1 MRGRKRK
8 TQQTTN
14 NRGNGLESKFWNGG
28 NKVPK
33 IVKLRWACPTC
44 GAQMTAFDRKLVCS
58 ANNNHM
64 WNDLAVFQSLNL
76 VAKYEEDKPPIVAQ
90 TNHVKWEVTVPP
102 RVKQALEAKFGGT
115 SESTIAG
122 VLAMLSEGD
131 ILIVPESDLQRM
143 KERFG
148 KRPESSGELFGLMYS
163 MSMDL
168 ETEKLTADT
177 ARKDV
182 QAYEGRNPNSV
193 LIDLGPIY
201 GTVVEKA
208 RDQNEPVKVWV
219 ERNLKNAVENSW
231 F

>member
-1 MRGRKRK
+1 M
-8 TQQTTN
+8 
-14 NRGNGLESKFWNGG
+14 
-28 NKVPK
+28 P
-33 IVKLRWACPTC
+33 IVKTRYGCPTC
-44 GAQMTAFDRKLVCS
+44 GAQVNAENRKLVCS
-58 ANNNHM
+58 ANPAHF
-64 WNDLAVFQSLNL
+64 WVDTAAFIGLNPP
-76 VAKYEEDKPPIVAQ
+76 VKYEESKPPVAPQ
-90 TNHVKWEVTVPP
+90 TNHVKLEVTVPP
-102 RVKQALEAKFGGT
+102 RVKAALEAKFGAT

-131 ILIVPESDLQRM
+131 IMIIPESDLQRM

>member
-1 MRGRKRK
+1 M
-8 TQQTTN
+8 
-14 NRGNGLESKFWNGG
+14 
-28 NKVPK
+28 PK

-76 VAKYEEDKPPIVAQ
+76 VAKYEEDKPPVVAQ

-102 RVKQALEAKFGGT
+102 RVKQALEAKFGGNVRIDDCWRT
-115 SESTIAG
+115 RNAVRGRDSDCPRVGPSADEGAVWKAAG
-122 VLAMLSEGD
+122 
-131 ILIVPESDLQRM
+131 
-143 KERFG
+143 KF
-148 KRPESSGELFGLMYS
+148 GELFGLMYS